1 MLLQRQRH
9 VVALEDVVA
18 GVVAGGKLA
27 PAVVA
32 GAEDVALALAEDGVV
47 GHVLPVVA
55 GTVLGA
61 AVGIVVAHGHS
72 TLRDGYV
79 AALHVEGHGD
89 VVPVVVGQIVVD
101 LDRGC
106 RHLVAAAYRHGAV
119 VACVCPVVI
128 VAQRLGI
135 VAIDDEDALGGIR
148 AALVVHR
155 DVGVARDARVGAQL
169 ELAVE
174 VYIASR
180 VGVAVYRGKLAPV
193 AVLLVA
199 DHGVVGHI
207 ERHAR
212 EAVEW

>member
-32 GAEDVALALAEDGVV
+32 GTEDVALTLAEDGVV

-55 GTVLGA
+55 DTVLGA
-61 AVGIVVAHGHS
+61 ALRIVVAHGHS

-119 VACVCPVVI
+119 VAVCPVVI

-135 VAIDDEDALGGIR
+135 VAIDDEYALGGIR

-155 DVGVARDARVGAQL
+155 DVGVVGDARVGAQL

-199 DHGVVGHI
+199 NHGVVGHK